1 MSAVVYARIPDSLK
15 KALEAHRAARGL
27 TLSRAV
33 VELLEQGLAASA
45 DEQSS
50 PKPEAKLALLTSELE
65 KTRGR
70 LKEASLRL
78 QAAREREQLSARTYT
93 ALAARAR
100 QRLAL
105 CPRCREPVRGFDLLV
120 SGHCPNAN
128 CGTALT
134 SLLTPAPRAG
144 LDANE
149 YLALLGA
156 LGVLVG
162 LAVATSAESA
172 G

>member
-1 MSAVVYARIPDSLK
+1 MVYARVPDALK
-15 KALEAHRAARGL
+15 AALEAHRSARGL
-27 TLSRAV
+27 TLTRAV
-33 VELLEQGLAASA
+33 VELVEQGLEASA

-50 PKPEAKLALLTSELE
+50 PQLEAKLALLASELE
-65 KTRGR
+65 QTGGR
-70 LKEASLRL
+70 VREAELHL
-78 QAAREREQLSARTYT
+78 QAAREREQLTARAYT

-100 QRLAL
+100 HKLAL
-105 CPRCREPVRGFDLLV
+105 CPRCREPVRGFDLLG

-134 SLLTPAPRAG
+134 SLLTPAPKAG

-162 LAVATSAESA
+162 LALATTAESA